1 MFTADDLKS
10 NYTARQQNK
19 PYTKVVL
26 VKATDVKH
34 LVCLEDVARLRVVY
48 GKSGLQGV

>member
-10 NYTARQQNK
+10 NYTVRQQNK
-19 PYTKVVL
+19 PYMKIVL
-26 VKATDVKH
+26 VKALDVKH
-34 LVCLEDVARLRVVY
+34 VVCLEDVARLQVVY